1 MNLARY
7 LADSASAQPGAPAL
21 ARGRDVVATYA
32 EHAERSAR
40 IAGALAAEFGIAP
53 GDRVAMAM
61 ANAPEYS
68 EILFAV
74 WHAGAVA
81 VPVNA
86 KLHPKEV
93 AWIVDNS
100 GAKIC
105 FAGSG
110 LAAGL
115 KEVRGEM
122 PGLQRILTAGGETS
136 AMLRGAGPAPLAD
149 RRADDL
155 AWLFYTSGTTGR
167 PKGAMLTHG
176 NLRAMTASYFACV
189 DDVASGDCIIH
200 AAPMSHGSGLY
211 LVPHVAHGAAQVI
224 PPSGGFD
231 PAEVLDLLPVWRGAT
246 LFFAPT
252 MVTRL
257 LAAPELA
264 DADLSGLK
272 TIVYGGA
279 PMYAED
285 CRRALAALGP
295 KLVQI
300 YGQGE
305 APMTITVL
313 DRASHMEAGHPRYLH
328 RLGSVGRAQA
338 GVDVRVA
345 DTGGNPL
352 PVGEIGEVQVRG
364 DVVMSGYWRNPD
376 ATAQALKDG
385 WLHTGDLGVLDDD
398 GYLTL
403 KDRSKDVII
412 SGGSNIYPRE
422 VEEVLLLHP
431 DVLECSV
438 VGRPRA
444 DWGEEVVAFVV
455 LRSGARPD
463 DAGLDA
469 LCIERIA
476 RFKRPRAYRVVD
488 ALPKNNYGKV
498 LKTALREMA

>member
-7 LADSASAQPGAPAL
+7 LVDSATRQPGAPAL

-40 IAGALAAEFGIAP
+40 IAGALAADFGIAP

-93 AWIVDNS
+93 AWIVDNA

-105 FAGSG
+105 FAGAG

-115 KEVRGEM
+115 EEVRGEM
-122 PGLQRILTAGGETS
+122 AGLERVLRAGEETL
-136 AMLRGAGPAPLAD
+136 AMLREAGPAPLVD
-149 RRADDL
+149 RRAEDL

-167 PKGAMLTHG
+167 PKGAMLSHG

-189 DDVASGDCIIH
+189 DDVASDDCIIH

-231 PAEVLDLLPVWRGAT
+231 PAEVFDLLSAWRGAT

-257 LAAPELA
+257 VAAPELA

-279 PMYAED
+279 PMYAGD
-285 CRRALAALGP
+285 CQRSLAALGP

-313 DRASHMEAGHPRYLH
+313 DRASHMEADNPRYLQ
-328 RLGSVGRAQA
+328 RLGSVGRAQT
-338 GVDVRVA
+338 GVEVRVA
-345 DTGGNPL
+345 DAGDNAL
-352 PVGEIGEVQVRG
+352 PAGDIGEVQVRG

-385 WLHTGDLGVLDDD
+385 WLHTGDLGILDDD

-431 DVLECSV
+431 GVLECSV
-438 VGRPRA
+438 IGRPHA

-455 LRSGARPD
+455 LRSGAQLD
-463 DAGLDA
+463 DAELDA
-469 LCIERIA
+469 LCIEHIA
-476 RFKRPRAYRVVD
+476 RFKRPKAYRVVD
-488 ALPKNNYGKV
+488 GLPKNNYGKV
-498 LKTALREMA
+498 LKTALRDMA

>member
-1 MNLARY
+1 MNLARF
-7 LADSASAQPGAPAL
+7 LVDSATAHPGAPAL

-40 IAGALAAEFGIAP
+40 IAGALAADFDIAP
-53 GDRVAMAM
+53 GDRVAIAM

-93 AWIVDNS
+93 AWIVDS
-100 GAKIC
+100 AGAKIC
-105 FAGSG
+105 FAGPG

-115 KEVRGEM
+115 EEIRGEM
-122 PGLQRILTAGGETS
+122 ASLERVLRAGGETL
-136 AMLRGAGPAPLAD
+136 AMLREAGPAPLVD
-149 RRADDL
+149 RRAEDL

-167 PKGAMLTHG
+167 PKGAMLSHG

-189 DDVASGDCIIH
+189 DDVASGDCIVH

-211 LVPHVAHGAAQVI
+211 LVPHAARGAAQVI

-231 PAEVLDLLPVWRGAT
+231 PAEVFDLLSAWRGAT
-246 LFFAPT
+246 FFFAPT

-257 LAAPELA
+257 LAAQELA

-285 CRRALAALGP
+285 CQRALAALGP

-313 DRASHMEAGHPRYLH
+313 DRASHMEADHPRYLP
-328 RLGSVGRAQA
+328 RLGSVGRAQT
-338 GVDVRVA
+338 GVEVRVA
-345 DTGGNPL
+345 DAEDNPL
-352 PVGEIGEVQVRG
+352 PAGEVGEV
-364 DVVMSGYWRNPD
+364 S
-376 ATAQALKDG
+376 
-385 WLHTGDLGVLDDD
+385 
-398 GYLTL
+398 TL
-403 KDRSKDVII
+403 R
-412 SGGSNIYPRE
+412 
-422 VEEVLLLHP
+422 
-431 DVLECSV
+431 
-438 VGRPRA
+438 
-444 DWGEEVVAFVV
+444 
-455 LRSGARPD
+455 
-463 DAGLDA
+463 
-469 LCIERIA
+469 
-476 RFKRPRAYRVVD
+476 
-488 ALPKNNYGKV
+488 
-498 LKTALREMA
+498 

>member
-1 MNLARY
+1 MNLARF
-7 LADSASAQPGAPAL
+7 LVDSATAQPDAPAL

-40 IAGALAAEFGIAP
+40 IAGALAADFGIAP
-53 GDRVAMAM
+53 GDRVAIAM

-93 AWIVDNS
+93 AWIVDNA

-105 FAGSG
+105 FAGAG

-115 KEVRGEM
+115 EEVRGETASLE
-122 PGLQRILTAGGETS
+122 GVLTAGSETS
-136 AMLRGAGPAPLAD
+136 AMLRDARPAPLAD
-149 RRADDL
+149 RRAEDL

-167 PKGAMLTHG
+167 PKGAMLSHG

-211 LVPHVAHGAAQVI
+211 LVPHVAHGAAQVV

-231 PAEVLDLLPVWRGAT
+231 PAEVFDLLSAWRGAT

-285 CRRALAALGP
+285 CQRALAALGP

-313 DRASHMEAGHPRYLH
+313 DRASHMEADNPRYLH
-328 RLGSVGRAQA
+328 RLGSVGRAHT
-338 GVDVRVA
+338 GVEVRVA
-345 DTGGNPL
+345 DAGDNPL
-352 PVGEIGEVQVRG
+352 PAGDIGEVQVRG

-376 ATAQALKDG
+376 ATAQALKEG

-438 VGRPRA
+438 VGRPHA

-455 LRSGARPD
+455 PRSGAQLD
-463 DAGLDA
+463 DAELDA
-469 LCIERIA
+469 LCIEQIA
-476 RFKRPRAYRVVD
+476 RFKRPKAYRVVD
-488 ALPKNNYGKV
+488 TLPKNSYGKV

>member
-1 MNLARY
+1 ML
-7 LADSASAQPGAPAL
+7 L
-21 ARGRDVVATYA
+21 
-32 EHAERSAR
+32 ER
-40 IAGALAAEFGIAP
+40 P
-53 GDRVAMAM
+53 
-61 ANAPEYS
+61 
-68 EILFAV
+68 
-74 WHAGAVA
+74 
-81 VPVNA
+81 
-86 KLHPKEV
+86 
-93 AWIVDNS
+93 
-100 GAKIC
+100 
-105 FAGSG
+105 
-110 LAAGL
+110 
-115 KEVRGEM
+115 
-122 PGLQRILTAGGETS
+122 
-136 AMLRGAGPAPLAD
+136 PAPLAD
-149 RRADDL
+149 RSAEDL

-167 PKGAMLTHG
+167 PKGAMLSHG

-224 PPSGGFD
+224 PRSGGFD
-231 PAEVLDLLPVWRGAT
+231 PAEVFDLLPAWRGAT

-257 LAAPELA
+257 LAAPELT

-285 CRRALAALGP
+285 CQRALAALGP

-313 DRASHMEAGHPRYLH
+313 DRASHMEAEHPRYLQ
-328 RLGSVGRAQA
+328 RLGSVGRAHT
-338 GVDVRVA
+338 GVEVRVA
-345 DTGGNPL
+345 DAGDNPL
-352 PVGEIGEVQVRG
+352 PAGDIGEVQVRG

-438 VGRPRA
+438 IGRPHA

-455 LRSGARPD
+455 PRSDAQLD
-463 DAGLDA
+463 DVELEA
-469 LCIERIA
+469 LCMEQIA
-476 RFKRPRAYRVVD
+476 RFKRPKAYRVVD
-488 ALPKNNYGKV
+488 TLPKNSYGKV

>member
-1 MNLARY
+1 MNLARF
-7 LADSASAQPGAPAL
+7 LAESAAAQPGAPAL

-40 IAGALAAEFGIAP
+40 IAGALAADFGIAP
-53 GDRVAMAM
+53 GDRVAIAM

-93 AWIVDNS
+93 AWIVDNA
-100 GAKIC
+100 GARTC
-105 FAGSG
+105 FAEAG

-115 KEVRGEM
+115 EEIRGEM
-122 PGLQRILTAGGETS
+122 AGLERVLTAGGETL
-136 AMLRGAGPAPLAD
+136 AMLRESPPAPLAD
-149 RRADDL
+149 RRAEDL

-167 PKGAMLTHG
+167 PKGAMLSHG

-231 PAEVLDLLPVWRGAT
+231 PAEVLDLLSAWRGAT

-257 LAAPELA
+257 LAAPEMA

-285 CRRALAALGP
+285 CQRALAALGP

-313 DRASHMEAGHPRYLH
+313 DRASHMAADNPRYLQ
-328 RLGSVGRAQA
+328 RLGSVGRAHT
-338 GVDVRVA
+338 GVEVRVA
-345 DTGGNPL
+345 DTEDNPL
-352 PVGEIGEVQVRG
+352 PAGDIGEVQVRG

-438 VGRPRA
+438 VGRPHA

-455 LRSGARPD
+455 PRPGAQLD
-463 DAGLDA
+463 DAELDA

-476 RFKRPRAYRVVD
+476 RFKRPRAYRVVG

>member
-1 MNLARY
+1 MNLAR
-7 LADSASAQPGAPAL
+7 LLVDSATAQPDAPAL

-40 IAGALAAEFGIAP
+40 IAGALAADFGIAP
-53 GDRVAMAM
+53 GDRVAIAM

-93 AWIVDNS
+93 AWIIDNA
-100 GAKIC
+100 GVKIC
-105 FAGSG
+105 FAGDG

-115 KEVRGEM
+115 EEVRGETA
-122 PGLQRILTAGGETS
+122 GLERVLRAGGETS
-136 AMLRGAGPAPLAD
+136 AMLGEARPAPLAD
-149 RRADDL
+149 RRAEDL

-167 PKGAMLTHG
+167 PKGAMLSHG

-211 LVPHVAHGAAQVI
+211 LVPHVAHGAAQVV

-231 PAEVLDLLPVWRGAT
+231 PAEVFDLLSAWRGAT

-285 CRRALAALGP
+285 CQRALAALGP

-313 DRASHMEAGHPRYLH
+313 DRASHMEAEHPRYLQ
-328 RLGSVGRAQA
+328 RLGSVGRAHT
-338 GVDVRVA
+338 GVEVRVA
-345 DTGGNPL
+345 DAGDNPL
-352 PVGEIGEVQVRG
+352 PAGDIGEVQVRG

-438 VGRPRA
+438 IGRPHA

-455 LRSGARPD
+455 PRSGAQLD
-463 DAGLDA
+463 DAELEA
-469 LCIERIA
+469 LCMEQIA
-476 RFKRPRAYRVVD
+476 RFKRPKAYRVVD
-488 ALPKNNYGKV
+488 TLPKNSYGKV